1 MHLLSYYWKLLRGWN
16 LLIITFTLILMQ
28 YTWFSPYIHNGN
40 TPPLA
45 FSIAFT
51 ALIVSIVLI
60 AAAGNCI
67 NTCMDITSDTYNHKC
82 ICLSQQPYEIRKIKH
97 LHAGLTL
104 CGLLIGL
111 LPAIYIRSAWFYTIF
126 PACAVVLYAY
136 SACLKR
142 LPLIGNISIAL
153 LTAMVIIT
161 LYIFNTQVYY
171 RSGHIDTSYRV
182 TCLLLTYSYA
192 FFAFWF
198 TLIRELI
205 KTMED
210 IQGDAMADYHTMAV
224 AYGLK
229 ATKILTCF
237 LIAIITIILCI
248 TGILLLRHNNGINTY
263 VGYYTLIGL
272 TLPCTLLLIKTATL
286 HTPAQCHK
294 ASTFTKCIMLIGI
307 LGLLLLY
314 LL

>member
-16 LLIITFTLILMQ
+16 LLIITFTIILMQ
-28 YTWFSPYIHNGN
+28 YTWFSPYIHNGT

-45 FSIAFT
+45 CSIAFT
-51 ALIVSIVLI
+51 ALTVSIVLI

-67 NTCMDITSDTYNHKC
+67 NSCMDITSDTYNHKC
-82 ICLSQQPYEIRKIKH
+82 VCLNQQPNEISKIKR

-104 CGLLIGL
+104 CGLLIGI
-111 LPAIYIRSAWFYTIF
+111 LPAIYIHSIWFYTIF
-126 PACAVVLYAY
+126 PACVITLYAY

-142 LPLIGNISIAL
+142 LPLIGNISVAL

-161 LYIFNTQVYY
+161 VYIFNTRVYY
-171 RSGHIDTSYRV
+171 LTGHIDTSYRI
-182 TCLLLTYSYA
+182 TCLLLTGTYA

-210 IQGDAMADYHTMAV
+210 IKGDAMAGYRTTAV

-229 ATKILTCF
+229 ITKILTCS
-237 LIAIITIILCI
+237 LIAIVTMILCV
-248 TGILLLRHNNGINTY
+248 TGILLLCHNNGINAY
-263 VGYYTLIGL
+263 VGCYTLIGL
-272 TLPCTLLLIKTATL
+272 TFPCTLLLIKTATL